1 MERRLVVA
9 LGWGWSRGKGGITGT
24 AFGGDENVL
33 KLMVVMATQ
42 PQELTKNHW
51 SSYLLKNNGKIYW
64 HSSQEL
70 KWGKAGYKF
79 TEKKKIKIKPMPQR
93 MDL

>member
-1 MERRLVVA
+1 
-9 LGWGWSRGKGGITGT
+9 
-24 AFGGDENVL
+24 
-33 KLMVVMATQ
+33 MATQ
-42 PQELTKNHW
+42 LQELTKNHW

>member
-1 MERRLVVA
+1 MPWAGGGAGERRNN
-9 LGWGWSRGKGGITGT
+9 WNSIW
-24 AFGGDENVL
+24 GDENVL

-42 PQELTKNHW
+42 LQELTKNHW

-79 TEKKKIKIKPMPQR
+79 TEKKKKIKIKPMPQR